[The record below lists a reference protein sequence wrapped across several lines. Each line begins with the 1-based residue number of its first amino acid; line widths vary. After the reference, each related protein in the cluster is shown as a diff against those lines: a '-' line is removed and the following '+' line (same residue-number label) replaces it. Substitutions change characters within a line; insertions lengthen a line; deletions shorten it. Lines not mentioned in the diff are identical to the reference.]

1 MQIVTRQ
8 KSNKGTLAIGYMI
21 QERLRARTLA
31 ESPDVALSAH
41 PDEDIICAF
50 VEARLGAD
58 ESLPVISH
66 LIACGV
72 CRRATA
78 QLVRLESL
86 NENDDFALEE
96 SSGRLRLFLDDL
108 ASRITPSE
116 NAVFA
121 YQEPVTDEG
130 QDATAE
136 SSDLESRRED
146 EEPPLQLKDKR

>member
-1 MQIVTRQ
+1 MARQ
-8 KSNKGTLAIGYMI
+8 ESNKGTLAIGYMI

-31 ESPDVALSAH
+31 ESTDATPSAH

-78 QLVRLESL
+78 QLVRLEDQL
-86 NENDDFALEE
+86 NESDDFAPKE
-96 SSGRLRLFLDDL
+96 SSGRLRLFFDDL
-108 ASRITPSE
+108 ASRITPTDE
-116 NAVFA
+116 HAVFA
-121 YQEPVTDEG
+121 YQNPITDEG

-136 SSDLESRRED
+136 SSDSESRKED
-146 EEPPLQLKDKR
+146 EEPPPQLS